1 MRRLVECVPN
11 FSEGRRREVVDAIAA
26 AIAAVPGVRVL
37 DREMDAAHNR
47 CVITFVGDPGAVGEA
62 AFHGARKAVELIDME
77 QHHGEHPRV
86 GALDVLPFVPVSGV
100 TLAECVQIAQS
111 VGKRLGTELQI
122 PVYFYEAAA
131 TRPERKALPDL
142 RKGEYE
148 GLKAEIATNP
158 ERKPDAGPSKL
169 HPKAGATIVGAR
181 PPLIAYNVNLGT
193 KDLALA
199 KRIAKTI
206 RERDGGLPAV
216 RALGMDLKDRGLVQ
230 VSVNLVDYRRTP
242 IHAVFEAVRN
252 EAQKAGVEVVGS
264 EIVGLVPLD
273 AIAQA
278 ADRFLKLEKFTNDQ
292 ILETRLVE

>member
-1 MRRLVECVPN
+1 MKRLVECVPN
-11 FSEGRRREVVDAIAA
+11 FSEGRRPEVVDAIAA
-26 AIAAVPGVRVL
+26 AIAAVPGVRL
-37 DREMDAAHNR
+37 LGKEMDANHNR
-47 CVITFVGDPGAVGEA
+47 CVITFIGEPEAVEEGA
-62 AFHGARKAVELIDME
+62 FQGALKATELIDME
-77 QHHGEHPRV
+77 KHKGEHPRV
-86 GALDVLPFVPVSGV
+86 GALDVLPFVPLRGV
-100 TLAECVQIAQS
+100 TLEDCTKIAHRVGERIAS
-111 VGKRLGTELQI
+111 VLGV

-158 ERKPDAGPSKL
+158 DRRPDAGPSKL

>member
-1 MRRLVECVPN
+1 V
-11 FSEGRRREVVDAIAA
+11 
-26 AIAAVPGVRVL
+26 
-37 DREMDAAHNR
+37 
-47 CVITFVGDPGAVGEA
+47 
-62 AFHGARKAVELIDME
+62 
-77 QHHGEHPRV
+77 
-86 GALDVLPFVPVSGV
+86 
-100 TLAECVQIAQS
+100 
-111 VGKRLGTELQI
+111 
-122 PVYFYEAAA
+122 AAA